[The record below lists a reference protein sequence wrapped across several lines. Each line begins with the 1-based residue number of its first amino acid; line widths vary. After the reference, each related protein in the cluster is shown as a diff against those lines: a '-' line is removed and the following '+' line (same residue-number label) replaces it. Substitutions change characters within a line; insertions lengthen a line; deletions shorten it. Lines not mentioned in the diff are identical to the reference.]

1 VFLNRL
7 VVGHTHNSID
17 QMFIAFRKT
26 MRKKNVRDLVEF
38 VNEVRAGYPGDGT
51 RPRIVA
57 LERTLN
63 WDAWLGPHQ
72 VKDLHGH
79 MKPLG
84 MHFKRGADGV
94 VGFEYKAL
102 PAQDSAWLGE
112 NARENGPLVRVL
124 QSIPSGHPEVLPLD
138 WQPSEKLVKSM
149 KTAARFLTPA
159 QLDWYA
165 TVMQDGSLGLTLDD
179 LDSKT
184 GPRIPPGV
192 VGQPAT
198 VRIGSAS
205 ASLDS
210 VRYYPSKFWEIPKES
225 VIAYEEKL
233 QLPPLVGFSYAMRQY
248 IVKNFR
254 NIFVHVCQ
262 APSEPLNVNNRPRPK
277 AARKRSGAP
286 ASTDVDARARQRQRT
301 RAPSDDVLM
310 EIKESISA
318 AVDPDFVGSDHH
330 DLPVA
335 GSTARLTRSKGV
347 RFQFTKTL
355 LTRGIGTGQVVKLS
369 PEREAV
375 GEAEEESDKEYSES
389 DEEISQEEAESNEI
403 AEEETES
410 DEETQDDQKLSIE
423 QLSIGKRL
431 SYPGPQLL
439 RW

>member
-1 VFLNRL
+1 MDQKTSTSTLLCFDCRLTLPSPCRTVLALCVLLVEKDWYREVFLNRL

-233 QLPPLVGFSYAMRQY
+233 QLPPLVGHLFLIAMHQY
-248 IVKNFR
+248 IVK
-254 NIFVHVCQ
+254 
-262 APSEPLNVNNRPRPK
+262 
-277 AARKRSGAP
+277 
-286 ASTDVDARARQRQRT
+286 
-301 RAPSDDVLM
+301 
-310 EIKESISA
+310 
-318 AVDPDFVGSDHH
+318 
-330 DLPVA
+330 
-335 GSTARLTRSKGV
+335 
-347 RFQFTKTL
+347 
-355 LTRGIGTGQVVKLS
+355 
-369 PEREAV
+369 
-375 GEAEEESDKEYSES
+375 
-389 DEEISQEEAESNEI
+389 ISQI
-403 AEEETES
+403 F
-410 DEETQDDQKLSIE
+410 LFMYV
-423 QLSIGKRL
+423 RL
-431 SYPGPQLL
+431 RQSH
-439 RW
+439 